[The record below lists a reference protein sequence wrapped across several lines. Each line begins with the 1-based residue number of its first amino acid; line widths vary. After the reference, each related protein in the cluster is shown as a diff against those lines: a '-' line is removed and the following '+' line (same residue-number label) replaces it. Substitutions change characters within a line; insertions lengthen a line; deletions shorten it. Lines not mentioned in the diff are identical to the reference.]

1 MLLASLARRRLSTWL
16 DHRAARW
23 PATRNPHLFINTY
36 TAVRAGTV
44 SHHYVPQTVGMAI
57 QQIREDRILH
67 EALATGGDVRRLC
80 DLFGHLSGSRA
91 PLHRRPRPP
100 GPRRP
105 HRQAWDTSGAAPRH
119 HG

>member
-1 MLLASLARRRLSTWL
+1 VLLAGLARRRLSTWL

-44 SHHYVPQTVGMAI
+44 SHHYVLQTVGMGI

-67 EALATGGDVRRLC
+67 ETLATGGDVRRLC
-80 DLFGHLSGSRA
+80 DLFGISVAAALRYTAVLDPPDPASRTA
-91 PLHRRPRPP
+91 RHGTPQEQHHDDRR
-100 GPRRP
+100 
-105 HRQAWDTSGAAPRH
+105 
-119 HG
+119 